1 MNIIA
6 TTLKSIIEAQGLTYL
21 RAANPNDLNEL
32 VGNYDLSNGVGVYA
46 NLPTV
51 DNITYSQTN
60 NVLMEYGVEVYY
72 LNLSK
77 GSDDTAIQI
86 DVILDDLKPK
96 VDGMIDKL
104 NSSNIIALSSFI
116 DGYELEAIESINITS
131 ELLSGWKL
139 SFVLPIFRDTF
150 ECA

>member
-1 MNIIA
+1 MNVVA
-6 TTLKSIIEAQGLTYL
+6 TTIKGIIEAQGLTYL

-51 DNITYSQTN
+51 SNMTYSQN
-60 NVLMEYGVEVYY
+60 GNVLMEYGVEIYY
-72 LNLSK
+72 LKPSS
-77 GSDDTAIQI
+77 GFDDTATQI
-86 DVILDDLKPK
+86 DVILDALKPK
-96 VDGMIDKL
+96 ADGMIDKL
-104 NSSNIIALSSFI
+104 NASNIIALSDFI

-131 ELLSGWKL
+131 EVLSGWKL

-150 ECA
+150 ECS

>member
-51 DNITYSQTN
+51 DNITFSQTN

>member
-21 RAANPNDLNEL
+21 RAANPNDLNQL
-32 VGNYDLSNGVGVYA
+32 VGSYDLSNGVGVYA

-60 NVLMEYGVEVYY
+60 NVLMEYSVEVYY
-72 LNLSK
+72 LKLST
-77 GSDDTAIQI
+77 GTDDTATQI

>member
-1 MNIIA
+1 MNLIA
-6 TTLKSIIEAQGLTYL
+6 TTLKNIIEGQGLTYL
-21 RAANPNDLNEL
+21 RAANPSDLNQM
-32 VGNYDLSNGVGVYA
+32 VHTYDLSAGVGVYA

-60 NVLMEYGVEVYY
+60 NVLMEYGIEVYY
-72 LNLSK
+72 LKPST
-77 GSDDTAIQI
+77 GIDDTATQI
-86 DVILDDLKPK
+86 DVILDALKPK

-104 NSSNIIALSSFI
+104 NASNIIALSAFI

-131 ELLSGWKL
+131 EVLSGWKL

-150 ECA
+150 ECS

>member
-60 NVLMEYGVEVYY
+60 NVLMEYSVEVYY
-72 LNLSK
+72 LKLST
-77 GSDDTAIQI
+77 GTDDTATQI

>member
-51 DNITYSQTN
+51 SNTMYAQTN

-72 LNLSK
+72 LKLST
-77 GSDDTAIQI
+77 GTDDTATQI
-86 DVILDDLKPK
+86 DVILDALKPK
-96 VDGMIDKL
+96 VDGMMDKL
-104 NSSNIIALSSFI
+104 NASGIVALSTYI
-116 DGYELEAIESINITS
+116 DDYELEAIESINITS
-131 ELLSGWKL
+131 EVLSGWKL
-139 SFVLPIFRDTF
+139 SFSIPIFRDTF